1 MIIMD
6 YGFYSAWKELIPKAD
21 EIDCVCFKLDFYGN
35 YALKIMKD
43 GWFVPVIGSDISI
56 QIPRGEIRDALDF
69 LESNGYVLHEHSVVQ
84 Y

>member
-1 MIIMD
+1 M
-6 YGFYSAWKELIPKAD
+6 GYSYYPAWKMLIPKPN
-21 EIDCVCFKLDFYGN
+21 EIDYICLKSDFYGN

-69 LESNGYVLHEHSVVQ
+69 LESNSYVLHEHSVVK

>member
-1 MIIMD
+1 MATD
-6 YGFYSAWKELIPKAD
+6 
-21 EIDCVCFKLDFYGN
+21 
-35 YALKIMKD
+35 ALKIMKD

-69 LESNGYVLHEHSVVQ
+69 LKENGYVLHEHSVVK